1 MQDAGS
7 SDPDTCIFQG
17 LILPDLTD
25 SVESMRGGF
34 WRRALAVSID
44 LIAISAF
51 LQVVAL
57 LLFPLTHGQVQFSG
71 GPLYGLNCQKLASV
85 PEGVSIP
92 PEFNANSVTD
102 CQQSLL
108 GLPTARALRV
118 SRITRDGAVTK
129 VAQIRQRLDADGKPT
144 PGLPL
149 DIFVLP
155 LLIALR
161 FALDRIGGSMGRRI
175 CRLRLSN
182 ASDGQYPPPTTSLSR
197 RYAAQALPLAPAWIW
212 SVYAALFPGQELLG
226 STLYWLFWAGTGI
239 PLLIAALIAADSI
252 IRRRDALYDRF
263 AGTRVL
269 RLDRKNAVVT
279 MAAMA
284 ASLPSLA
291 GSVRSDPELMPQA
304 STALPPPLPPQ
315 AVRSR
320 NYLVRHWRG
329 ELSLPVSYG
338 LNAPVGGRVVVLV
351 IGAMA
356 YLINWQGDAE
366 PVVWLSTLI
375 ASWILAALLTIWQ
388 AVGIWRAAI
397 RYRQSGKDFWGGV
410 AQMLTVA
417 GLLVFPYDFATVGAP
432 QLAGIY
438 EIVSGDAHVGPHE
451 FHVLANGQTLE
462 FSGGITFG
470 VTQELERFL
479 DAMAGVRTVRL
490 NSNGGRILEAQ
501 RMSDLISSR
510 NLATFVARDCLSAC
524 TIVFLGGKER
534 FMLPTA
540 RLGFHQPAFRSMTA
554 SDRHA
559 AIATERQRL
568 QQRFGLSAAFAA
580 RANSAPPGGMW
591 YPDKDELMRER
602 VVTRLVSPRQVVPS
616 PIDAANAASP
626 SADSAAVAAVVRS
639 VPAIRIPG
647 AGDPTAS
654 VGAAADATV
663 RAKIPAELLKRL
675 AAQPRKPAVI
685 PPAAAK

>member
-7 SDPDTCIFQG
+7 SDPNTCVLRG
-17 LILPDLTD
+17 LNLPDLTD
-25 SVESMRGGF
+25 SVECARGGF
-34 WRRALAVSID
+34 WRRALAVFVD
-44 LIAISAF
+44 LVAISAF
-51 LQVVAL
+51 LQVIAL
-57 LLFPLTHGQVQFSG
+57 VLFPLTNGRVQFSG
-71 GPLYGLNCQKLASV
+71 GPLYGLTCQKLASV

-92 PEFNANSVTD
+92 PEFNANSITD

-108 GLPTARALRV
+108 GLPTARILRV
-118 SRITRDGAVTK
+118 SRITKDGAATRI
-129 VAQIRQRLDADGKPT
+129 AQIRQRLDADGKPT

-161 FALDRIGGSMGRRI
+161 FALDRAGGSPVRGSPVRGSPVRGSPVRGSPGRRM
-175 CRLRLSN
+175 CRIRLSN
-182 ASDGQYPPPTTSLSR
+182 ASDGRPPLATSVSR
-197 RYAAQALPLAPAWIW
+197 RYAALALPLAPVSIW
-212 SVYAALFPGQELLG
+212 SAYAELFPGQELLG
-226 STLYWLFWAGTGI
+226 TTLYWLLWAGTGI
-239 PLLIAALIAADSI
+239 PLLIAALLAADSI
-252 IRRRDALYDRF
+252 IRRRDAFYDRF

-269 RLDRKNAVVT
+269 RLDRKNAVV
-279 MAAMA
+279 AMA
-284 ASLPSLA
+284 AA
-291 GSVRSDPELMPQA
+291 
-304 STALPPPLPPQ
+304 LPPQ
-315 AVRSR
+315 AFRSR

-329 ELSLPVSYG
+329 ELSLPVSYWLNGTVSG
-338 LNAPVGGRVVVLV
+338 LVVGFV
-351 IGAMA
+351 IGGMA

-375 ASWILAALLTIWQ
+375 ASWMLAALLTIWQ
-388 AVGIWRAAI
+388 AVGTWRAAI

-417 GLLVFPYDFATVGAP
+417 GVLLFPYNFAVVGVP

-438 EIVSGDAHVGPHE
+438 EIVSGDAQVGPHE

-479 DAMAGVRTVRL
+479 NAMAGVRTVRL

-540 RLGFHQPAFRSMTA
+540 RLGFHQPAFRGMTA
-554 SDRHA
+554 SDRRA
-559 AIATERQRL
+559 AIAAEQQRL
-568 QQRFGLSAAFAA
+568 QRRFGLSAAFAA
-580 RANSAPPGGMW
+580 RANSAPPSGMW
-591 YPDKDELMRER
+591 FPDKDELMRER
-602 VVTRLVSPRQVVPS
+602 VVTRLVSPKQVLPS
-616 PIDAANAASP
+616 PADGQVGAVAAP
-626 SADSAAVAAVVRS
+626 SADSAAVATAARP

-654 VGAAADATV
+654 VGAAADATP
-663 RAKIPAELLKRL
+663 RAKIPAELLKHL

-685 PPAAAK
+685 PPAAK